1 LSTAASAPARLLL
14 RGLTKRLP
22 SGGKL
27 LTILDAV
34 DLAVEAGEFVAVLG
48 PSGSGKSTLL
58 ALAAGLDRPTEGE
71 VYLDGRPLHRLSEDE
86 LARVRRRQVGFV
98 FQSFHLLHNLTA
110 RENVLLPLE
119 LQAAPDAEARA
130 DELLERVGLAERG
143 HHYPSQLSGG
153 EQQRVA
159 LARAFAPRP
168 DLLLADEPT
177 GNLDGATGER
187 VLRILRELRE
197 QAGTTLVLVTHDPA
211 VAALAD
217 RRVYLRDGRIERQE
231 RQERRA
237 AEDRPAPAP

>member
-1 LSTAASAPARLLL
+1 MSAADLPPRLLL
-14 RGLTKRLP
+14 RGLTRRLP
-22 SGGKL
+22 SGGRQ

-34 DLAVEAGEFVAVLG
+34 DLEVGAGEFVAILG

-58 ALAAGLDRPTEGE
+58 ALAAGLDRPTAGE
-71 VYLDGRPLHRLSEDE
+71 VYLDGRPLHRLSEDD
-86 LARVRRRQVGFV
+86 LARVRRRHVGFV
-98 FQSFHLLHNLTA
+98 FQSFHLLQNLTA

-119 LQAAPDAEARA
+119 LLAAPDAEARA

-177 GNLDGATGER
+177 GNLDGATGEL

-217 RRVYLRDGRIERQE
+217 RRVYLRDGRIEREE
-231 RQERRA
+231 REERRA
-237 AEDRPAPAP
+237 PATPAAAS